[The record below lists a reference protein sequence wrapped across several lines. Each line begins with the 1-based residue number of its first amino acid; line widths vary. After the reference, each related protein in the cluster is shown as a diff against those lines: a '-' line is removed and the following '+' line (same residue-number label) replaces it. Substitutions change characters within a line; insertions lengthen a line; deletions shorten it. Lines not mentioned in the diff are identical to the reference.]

1 MINFVTGVK
10 DKNKEF
16 IKFPDNID
24 KVITESGGKFFELYD
39 RNYDLIVKE
48 IDNCDKVENT
58 VGYYKSSITGAP
70 VNFSYLSSGAKAVLT
85 IYYLLKSGQYCNK
98 VVDITC
104 CGNNAVT
111 CLTKITHNLPDID
124 VSIEHFGFA
133 LDSEDFKL
141 SCKFN
146 GEETT
151 LYNIRHTLEGEFI

>member
-16 IKFPDNID
+16 IQFPDDID

-85 IYYLLKSGQYCNK
+85 VYYLLKSGQYCNK

-111 CLTKITHNLPDID
+111 CLAKIDNNLPD
-124 VSIEHFGFA
+124 IEHFGFA
-133 LDSEDFKL
+133 LDSEDFGIK
-141 SCKFN
+141 CKFN
-146 GEETT
+146 GQEMDIKSLKRILRKE
-151 LYNIRHTLEGEFI
+151 L

>member
-1 MINFVTGVK
+1 MINFITGVK

-16 IKFPDNID
+16 IQFPDNID

-70 VNFSYLSSGAKAVLT
+70 VNLSYLSSGAKAVLT
-85 IYYLLKSGQYCNK
+85 IYYLIKYGQNENK
-98 VVDITC
+98 IVNITC

-111 CLTKITHNLPDID
+111 CLAKITYNLPDID

-151 LYNIRHTLEGEFI
+151 LYNVRHTLEGELI

>member
-16 IKFPDNID
+16 IQFPDNID
-24 KVITESGGKFFELYD
+24 KIITESGGKFFELYD

-85 IYYLLKSGQYCNK
+85 VYYLLKSGQYCNK

-111 CLTKITHNLPDID
+111 YLTKIGNNLPDID

-133 LDSEDFKL
+133 LDSEDFGIR
-141 SCKFN
+141 CKFN
-146 GEETT
+146 GKETT
-151 LYNIRHTLEGEFI
+151 LYNVRHILEGELI